1 MRLDNDVHAAAWLGT
16 SKLAVGGP
24 AGLYLFDLLTG
35 ASLPPKQLQ
44 TPGNCPQQT
53 ESHPV
58 RASRRQPRLRH
69 TSRQQGRSAIR
80 LPQTQPGQPRISGC
94 SGWGR
99 NLPAR
104 VVTVRAAHWGD
115 RAAGGSTPY
124 VDPVRLGRSIDAERP
139 AGLIEQVRVVGQR
152 GDGAA
157 DLFGDWEPV
166 RSRRSAYCMTPSAGP
181 QPGASRSRRPR
192 APAVAHR
199 RGQGPPVVGG
209 LGHRVCRAVPV
220 PLGLRDR
227 RRDDH
232 HLAARR
238 GDQQRRALC
247 QRGGMRTQPVGEYGI
262 EQAQR
267 LLPQRGIPF
276 LLRSGIKLLI
286 PAPGLVDQQIQAA
299 CSALMRAAAAC
310 TARSSRTTAAGR
322 RGSTGCLFCRGRHR
336 SPGGCR

>member
-157 DLFGDWEPV
+157 DLFGRLGAGQVQAVGVLYDALGGTAAGCIAVEATPCS
-166 RSRRSAYCMTPSAGP
+166 RSCAPPRPGPAGRRRPWPSRMPRGTRAAWPPGSPPRRSP
-181 QPGASRSRRPR
+181 PGCPAWRS
-192 APAVAHR
+192 
-199 RGQGPPVVGG
+199 
-209 LGHRVCRAVPV
+209 
-220 PLGLRDR
+220 
-227 RRDDH
+227 
-232 HLAARR
+232 
-238 GDQQRRALC
+238 
-247 QRGGMRTQPVGEYGI
+247 
-262 EQAQR
+262 
-267 LLPQRGIPF
+267 
-276 LLRSGIKLLI
+276 
-286 PAPGLVDQQIQAA
+286 
-299 CSALMRAAAAC
+299 AAAC
-310 TARSSRTTAAGR
+310 TVPARRNAYAAR
-322 RGSTGCLFCRGRHR
+322 R
-336 SPGGCR
+336 